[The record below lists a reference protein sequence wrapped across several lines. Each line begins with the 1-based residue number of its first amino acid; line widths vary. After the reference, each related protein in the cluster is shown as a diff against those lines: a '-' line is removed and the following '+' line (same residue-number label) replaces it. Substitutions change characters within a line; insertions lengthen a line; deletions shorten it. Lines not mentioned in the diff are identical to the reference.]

1 MAQELLF
8 GGDGP
13 VERPDPSDE
22 PLVSVVQGGAPAADG
37 WRVLVFDRDAGV
49 HAELQ
54 SILESLEVAG
64 KPLNVQHV
72 TSVDEA
78 QMVLDQ
84 RADTA
89 VALLD
94 ASWGQGQVGLAL
106 ARRIRQ
112 SGNTDLRL
120 VLRTSA
126 SGVVPALGAFER
138 CDIADYVSAD
148 ELATPRLAVV
158 LSSAIRSFQ
167 HIQDAKRATRASRLI
182 AAVSDAMSG
191 QDDPMHLARDLLQAV
206 SELLGWPVDG
216 FVFAEMPDAQGAG
229 RRAGVMAATGR
240 FERIFLRGLDSLD
253 GDLALRRLGLT
264 ITSHDGIDGGEEA
277 TVMRIDVGQ
286 NDTMMAY
293 IEHAQALGSIELDL
307 LRALS
312 ACARGHFGRI
322 CVDARL
328 RGAAFVDHD
337 TGLPNANL
345 MRTHI
350 DRQLSEADRD
360 EMQLTLVRFADFE
373 AIVGVEG
380 YRRGVEVLKAAYS
393 RLRSVAGVAAVI
405 ARLHDDTLA
414 ILGRAHPALVTDVG
428 SAFSNP
434 LRVGGRDYTLAPRVS
449 AVDLRMTVSG
459 ADEIIATAE

>member
-8 GGDGP
+8 GDDRR
-13 VERPDPSDE
+13 VERPGVIDE
-22 PLVSVVQGGAPAADG
+22 PSISVVQGGAPATEG
-37 WRVLVFDRDAGV
+37 WKVLVFDRDAGV

-54 SILESLEVAG
+54 SVLEGLEVAG
-64 KPLNVQHV
+64 RSLDVRHV

-78 QMVLDQ
+78 QMVLAKQ
-84 RADTA
+84 ADTA

-112 SGNTDLRL
+112 SGNTDVRL

-126 SGVVPALGAFER
+126 SGVVPALGGFER
-138 CDIADYVSAD
+138 CDIADYVTDD

-167 HIQDAKRATRASRLI
+167 SIQDAKRATKASRLI
-182 AAVSDAMSG
+182 AAVSNAMST
-191 QDDPMHLARDLLQAV
+191 QDDPMHLARGLLQAA

-216 FVFAEMPDAQGAG
+216 FVYAEMPDAQGAG

-253 GDLALRRLGLT
+253 GDLALRRLRLT
-264 ITSHDGIDGGEEA
+264 MTSHDGVDGSDEA
-277 TVMRIDVGQ
+277 TVMRIDAGP
-286 NDTMMAY
+286 DAKMMAY
-293 IEHAQALGSIELDL
+293 VEHAQALDSIELDL

-312 ACARGHFGRI
+312 ACVRGHFGRL

-337 TGLPNANL
+337 TGLPNGNL
-345 MRTHI
+345 MRTHV
-350 DRQLSEADRD
+350 DRLLSDPDHDEA
-360 EMQLTLVRFADFE
+360 QLTLVRFADFE
-373 AIVGVEG
+373 AIVGAEG
-380 YRRGVEVLKAAYS
+380 YRQGVEVLKAAYS

-414 ILGRAHPALVTDVG
+414 VLDRAHPTLVTDVAA
-428 SAFSNP
+428 AFASP
-434 LRVGGRDYTLAPRVS
+434 LRIEGRDYTLAPRVS
-449 AVDLRMTVSG
+449 AVDLHMTVSD
-459 ADEIIATAE
+459 ADEIIAAAE